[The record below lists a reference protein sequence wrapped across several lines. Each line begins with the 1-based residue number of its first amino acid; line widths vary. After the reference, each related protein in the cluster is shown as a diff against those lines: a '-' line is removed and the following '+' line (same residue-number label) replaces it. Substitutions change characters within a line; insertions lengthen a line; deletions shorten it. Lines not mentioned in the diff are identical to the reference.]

1 MKVTP
6 AADVSD
12 YSSAEEMLAR
22 YRAIH
27 SAFWQELMPAP
38 PAPPAPPETVRP
50 PRRHRSKVPAPPPA
64 ADDPV
69 EELPVQ
75 FAAMLRHP
83 LSRFERIVMA
93 VCDEFHIT
101 RHELFGRR
109 RFAAV
114 VVPRALTFAL
124 ARHLTRKSM
133 PDLGRRA
140 GGFDHTTVLHAIRKL
155 APVLDAAADGM
166 PEDATPAQW
175 VRVMR
180 EYMGI

>member
-27 SAFWQELMPAP
+27 SAFWQQLMPAP
-38 PAPPAPPETVRP
+38 PPPPETVRP
-50 PRRHRSKVPAPPPA
+50 PRRHRPKLPEPPPA
-64 ADDPV
+64 PDDPV
-69 EELPVQ
+69 ELPVK

-83 LSRFERIVMA
+83 LSRFEHIVKA

-101 RHELFGRR
+101 RHELFGRCR
-109 RFAAV
+109 TAV
-114 VVPRALTFAL
+114 IVAPRSVTFAL

-133 PDLGRRA
+133 PEIGRRA

-155 APVLDAAADGM
+155 APVLDVAADGM

-180 EYMGI
+180 EHMGI

>member
-1 MKVTP
+1 MKVAP
-6 AADVSD
+6 AQVPD

-38 PAPPAPPETVRP
+38 PAPPETIRP
-50 PRRHRSKVPAPPPA
+50 PRRRRTKKVPEPPPA
-64 ADDPV
+64 PDDPV

-83 LSRFERIVMA
+83 LSRFEEVAKA

-109 RFAAV
+109 RFAV
-114 VVPRALTFAL
+114 VVAPRSLTFAL

-133 PDLGRRA
+133 PEIGRRA
-140 GGFDHTTVLHAIRKL
+140 GGFDHTTVLHAIRKM

-166 PEDATPAQW
+166 PDDATPAEW

>member
-1 MKVTP
+1 MKDAP
-6 AADVSD
+6 AQVPD

-38 PAPPAPPETVRP
+38 PETIRP
-50 PRRHRSKVPAPPPA
+50 PRRRRTTKKVPAPPPA
-64 ADDPV
+64 PDDPV
-69 EELPVQ
+69 ELPAS
-75 FAAMLRHP
+75 FAVMLRHP
-83 LSRFERIVMA
+83 LSRFEQVAKA

-109 RFAAV
+109 RFAV
-114 VVPRALTFAL
+114 VVAPRSLTFAL

-133 PDLGRRA
+133 PEIGRRA

-155 APVLDAAADGM
+155 APVLAAAADGM
-166 PEDATPAQW
+166 PENATVHQW
-175 VRVMR
+175 VRSMR
-180 EYMGI
+180 FHMDDI